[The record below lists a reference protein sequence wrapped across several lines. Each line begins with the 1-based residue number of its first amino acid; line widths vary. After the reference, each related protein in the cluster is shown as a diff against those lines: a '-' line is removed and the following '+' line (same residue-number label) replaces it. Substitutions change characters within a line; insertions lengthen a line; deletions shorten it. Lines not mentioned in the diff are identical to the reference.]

1 MDCSWELDRRWS
13 FDDEPASDGAQRSP
27 HMSTARVTP
36 TNHLLK
42 LSTPRRVSFSWAD
55 SPSKRPTS
63 PRLVIFNECSIIDS
77 NEPESPKLQ
86 LLKLPLLDNVP
97 PAPKRQRVE
106 GAPPVRRPPP
116 IRVQADPNLELF
128 NMLWGPT
135 PTPDRERSRL
145 RASAVRRALSTSR
158 GPAPGL

>member
-1 MDCSWELDRRWS
+1 MDCSWEHDRRWS

-27 HMSTARVTP
+27 HMSAARVTP

-42 LSTPRRVSFSWAD
+42 LSTPRRVSFSWED

-77 NEPESPKLQ
+77 NDPDSPKLQ

-97 PAPKRQRVE
+97 PAPKRQRVVD
-106 GAPPVRRPPP
+106 APPARRPPP
-116 IRVQADPNLELF
+116 ILVNADPNLDLF
-128 NMLWGPT
+128 NMLWQPT
-135 PTPDRERSRL
+135 PTP
-145 RASAVRRALSTSR
+145 RR
-158 GPAPGL
+158 

>member
-1 MDCSWELDRRWS
+1 MDCSWENDRKRS
-13 FDDEPASDGAQRSP
+13 FDDEPASDGAHRSP
-27 HMSTARVTP
+27 HMSAARVTP

-42 LSTPRRVSFSWAD
+42 LSTPRRVSFSWED

-106 GAPPVRRPPP
+106 
-116 IRVQADPNLELF
+116 ADPAALETACIVSEAALKDHGRRF
-128 NMLWGPT
+128 AQVRGS
-135 PTPDRERSRL
+135 RS
-145 RASAVRRALSTSR
+145 SHD
-158 GPAPGL
+158 

>member
-1 MDCSWELDRRWS
+1 MVERTFSSLSLAVTSSIELFRRIASAGSCGLESTPKSLGRRERAPGKQRFLRAMDCSWEHDRRWS

-27 HMSTARVTP
+27 HMSAARVTP

-42 LSTPRRVSFSWAD
+42 LSTPRRVSFSWED

-77 NEPESPKLQ
+77 NDPDSPKLQ

-106 GAPPVRRPPP
+106 GA
-116 IRVQADPNLELF
+116 
-128 NMLWGPT
+128 
-135 PTPDRERSRL
+135 
-145 RASAVRRALSTSR
+145 
-158 GPAPGL
+158 